1 MRQSDTLIFF
11 SFFFSESGTPL
22 TRESDTFF
30 IQESANNA
38 KGRFEMAC
46 FKALGFTLVY
56 NGKDIEAGVELY
68 ETGLCSKASSSLRP
82 HSLVA

>member
-1 MRQSDTLIFF
+1 
-11 SFFFSESGTPL
+11 
-22 TRESDTFF
+22 
-30 IQESANNA
+30 
-38 KGRFEMAC
+38 MAC

-68 ETGLCSKASSSLRP
+68 ETGLCSKASGSLRP